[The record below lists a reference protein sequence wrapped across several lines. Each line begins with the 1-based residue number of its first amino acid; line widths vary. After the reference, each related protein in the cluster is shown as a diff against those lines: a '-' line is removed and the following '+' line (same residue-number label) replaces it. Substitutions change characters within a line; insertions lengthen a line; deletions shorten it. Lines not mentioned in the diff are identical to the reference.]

1 MSKYNSIDI
10 LKFIASFFVVM
21 IHISMFR
28 DVNPYLEL
36 FITNGVARLA
46 VPIFFLA
53 SAFFFYKK
61 NLNLTCEEQ
70 KKSLLKYTKR
80 MAILYASW
88 FVISLPM
95 TIYQR
100 FIYNGKP
107 LLENMLQ
114 FVKSFFLT
122 STFSGSWFL
131 VSCIFSVWFLYFVFN
146 KSFKDATRVNK
157 LIIGICCF
165 TYLLCVITSVYGKV
179 FTILGLE
186 NLYKKIIY
194 LTAKPYNSI
203 IVGLPYFVLGRYF
216 AKKDIHLTK
225 FRKLLGILC
234 FVLLF
239 IEIFLTYKFE
249 LKIASD
255 CYFMLLPCASFIFVF
270 VKDINIEL
278 KFNPV
283 ILRKTS
289 TIIFFSHF
297 IFIFTIEIFE
307 RLLNVTVNPLLR
319 FPIVCCLSLILAFV
333 LIKLT
338 KFEKFNFIKHLY

>member
-1 MSKYNSIDI
+1 MYKYNSIDI

-21 IHISMFR
+21 IHVSMFS
-28 DVNPYLEL
+28 DVNPYLNL
-36 FITNGVARLA
+36 FITHGVARLA
-46 VPIFFLA
+46 VPLYFLT
-53 SAFFFYKK
+53 SAFFFYK
-61 NLNLTCEEQ
+61 NNMNLTGEEQ
-70 KKSLLKYTKR
+70 KNSLLKYTKR
-80 MAILYASW
+80 MAILYVSW

-95 TIYQR
+95 TVYNR

-107 LLENMLQ
+107 FLENL
-114 FVKSFFLT
+114 FLFIKSFFLT

-131 VSCIFSVWFLYFVFN
+131 VACIFSVWVLYFVLN
-146 KSFKDATRVNK
+146 KSFKDQNQVNW

-165 TYLLCVITSVYGKV
+165 VYLICVICSAYGKI
-179 FTILGLE
+179 FSIFGLE
-186 NLYKKIIY
+186 NLYKKIVY

-203 IVGLPYFVLGRYF
+203 IVGLPYFVIGRYF
-216 AKKDIHLTK
+216 AQKDIHLTK
-225 FRKLLGILC
+225 FSKLLVILC

-270 VKDINIEL
+270 IKNINVEL
-278 KFNPV
+278 KFKPV

-307 RLLNVTVNPLLR
+307 RFLNVNVNPLLR